1 MSIPNLKWLAAI
13 TLAAVSFSVVK
24 AEPHCPG
31 NVNSVPLRFANRY
44 QMIVAVSV
52 NHSGPYDF
60 LLDTGTQVTMID
72 AALATELHVATQ
84 GDAAVAGAGFHVPAA
99 RARVDLLE
107 VGLNTLANREVIL
120 YDLDRLNAS
129 GLQVR
134 GILGEDFLQHFDMLI
149 DNANRQLCLDETSTL
164 RNHIKGPHIGL
175 LTSNAAADNASL
187 PSSLIVS
194 VRLSDGLRPI
204 RLKLDSGTNSA
215 LLYNASEI
223 LAVGL
228 LKTASFHGSGADG
241 AKRVYSSLPTQ
252 SVKFG
257 PVELPGVNFLTLVGA
272 QKDSGTSDF
281 DGLLTLGLFRR
292 VLICHKGRFAVLD
305 PL

>member
-1 MSIPNLKWLAAI
+1 MSIPNLKWLAAL
-13 TLAAVSFSVVK
+13 TLAAVSLSVAK

-31 NVNSVPLRFANRY
+31 NVNSVPLRFVNRY

-60 LLDTGTQVTMID
+60 LLDTGTQITMID
-72 AALATELHVATQ
+72 AALATELHLATE
-84 GDAAVAGAGFHVPAA
+84 GATAVAGAGFHVSASSA
-99 RARVDLLE
+99 HVDLLE
-107 VGLNTLANREVIL
+107 AGSHALANREVVV
-120 YDLDRLNAS
+120 YDLDRLNAAA
-129 GLQVR
+129 LYVR

-164 RNHIKGPHIGL
+164 RTHIKGPHIEL
-175 LTSNAAADNASL
+175 ASSITATDVALL
-187 PSSLIVS
+187 PSSLIVLA
-194 VRLSDGLRPI
+194 RLSDDLRPI

-215 LLYNASEI
+215 FLYNASEI
-223 LAVGL
+223 LAVGP

-241 AKRVYSSLPTQ
+241 AKRAYSSLPPQ
-252 SVKFG
+252 NVKIG
-257 PVELPGVNFLTLVGA
+257 PVELPGINFLTFVGA
-272 QKDSGTSDF
+272 RKDSQTSDF

-292 VLICHKGRFAVLD
+292 VFICHTDHFAVLD